1 MLVTDTW
8 DPKQYDKFQ
17 RERDQPFFDLLALVH
32 PAPHMRVV
40 DLGCGTGVL
49 TRILHERLQARETI
63 GIDRSARMLEKAVA
77 AAPIA
82 GLRFDVQTVDAFLD
96 GDVGACDLVF
106 SNAVFHWIDGHEALV
121 ARLASRLAPHGQMAF
136 QVPANHDHPSHLVA
150 DELGAVE
157 PFRSALGGWRRA
169 VTVLEPEAY
178 ARLFFRYG
186 FADPIVR
193 LIVYPHVLAGP
204 EDVVEWTKGTLLT
217 EYARRL
223 PGDLFERF
231 VEQYRERLIA
241 RLDRERPFFYPFKRI
256 LCWGQRS
263 A

>member
-1 MLVTDTW
+1 VTDTW
-8 DPKQYDKFQ
+8 DPRQYDKFQ
-17 RERDQPFFDLLALVH
+17 RERDQPFFDLLALVR

-40 DLGCGTGVL
+40 DLGCGTGAL
-49 TRILHERLQARETI
+49 TRILHERLQPRETI
-63 GIDRSARMLEKAVA
+63 GIDRSARMLEDAIA
-77 AAPIA
+77 AAPVP
-82 GLRFDVQTVDAFLD
+82 GLRFEVQAIDAFLD
-96 GDVGACDLVF
+96 GDGSTYDLLF
-106 SNAVFHWIDGHEALV
+106 SNAVFHWIDGHAALLE
-121 ARLASRLAPHGQMAF
+121 RLASRLAPHGQIAF
-136 QVPANHDHPSHLVA
+136 QVPANHDHASHLVA
-150 DELGAVE
+150 DQLSSVE
-157 PFRSALGGWRRA
+157 PFCRALGGWRRA

-223 PGDLFERF
+223 PADLFERF
-231 VEQYRERLIA
+231 VEQYRERLMA
-241 RLDRERPFFYPFKRI
+241 RLERERPFFYPFKRI
-256 LCWGQRS
+256 LCWAQRS